1 MADHAGRLYLAP
13 EVHSRLYPL
22 GLGGFDALFRHEAGP
37 FLDRNRLRDVVRIEL
52 AGGVF
57 FRKRQHGIKSRDRVR
72 RWLRGGWLRSH
83 SRDEAIHLWQ
93 LAERGFRVPAPA
105 AVGEAPRGRSLL
117 LIDELRGVPL
127 DRLLADGGDPVSA
140 GLAVGR
146 LCARLLEER
155 IYWPDLDARH
165 IFLIPDREGL
175 DPGILDVQRLV
186 VGRPLSVRQREKM
199 RSRLVRS
206 LSSQPS
212 RAAFDAPLRGAFER

>member
-1 MADHAGRLYLAP
+1 VL
-13 EVHSRLYPL
+13 SRLERPA
-22 GLGGFDALFRHEAGP
+22 LGGFDALFRHEAGP

-57 FRKRQHGIKSRDRVR
+57 FRKRQHGIKPRDRVR

-93 LAERGFRVPAPA
+93 LADRGFRVPAPA

-117 LIDELRGVPL
+117 LIDELHGVPL
-127 DRLLADGGDPVSA
+127 DRYLVEGGDPVPA
-140 GLAVGR
+140 GRAVGR

-165 IFLIPDREGL
+165 IFLIPDHEGL
-175 DPGILDVQRLV
+175 DPGILDVQRLA
-186 VGRPLSVRQREKM
+186 VGRPLSLRQRDKM
-199 RSRLVRS
+199 RYRLVRS
-206 LSSQPS
+206 LSSHPTGT
-212 RAAFDAPLRGAFER
+212 AFDEPLRGAFER